1 MYLYLIQHGE
11 AKTKEEDP
19 ERGLTDE
26 GAANAEKAGNFLK
39 KMLTESKTRII
50 SIWHSGKTRA
60 EQTARIIAKTLRC
73 DTPLEQCGG
82 LNPDDDI
89 SIIRQKLK
97 SLHLGAF
104 IIVGHLP
111 HLSKLASDLLAN
123 DQRQLIIRFRNAG
136 IVCLTF
142 TGDNEFRN
150 WTLEW
155 MVTPEIMG

>member
-26 GAANAEKAGNFLK
+26 GAANTEKAGNFLK
-39 KMLTESKTRII
+39 KTLAESKSRII
-50 SIWHSGKTRA
+50 SIWHSGKTRS
-60 EQTARIIAKTLRC
+60 EQTARIVAKALRR
-73 DTPLEQCGG
+73 DIPLEQCSG

-89 SIIRQKLK
+89 SIIKQKLR

-123 DQRQLIIRFRNAG
+123 DQRQPIIHFRNAG

-142 TGDNEFRN
+142 TEDNESRN

-155 MVTPEIMG
+155 MVTPEMM